1 MKTLKRYLSNPYL
14 VLFLGMFFMT
24 LGSAKWTV
32 FIGPWLGLAFFLY
45 FMRNVKLWKAIVFGF
60 LGLYVS
66 GLVGVYEVFP
76 APLPFLVVLLLIISA
91 KALLP
96 YIIDKLS
103 NARERGFLGTLI
115 FPSAFVVLEYLN
127 TLETGDVWSSIA
139 NTQYQFP
146 AMQQIASVFGI
157 WGISFLI
164 AWFASLVNWMVAQQW
179 KWARI
184 KTGGIIAGTIYF
196 IVLAFGIIRISLVD
210 YVEEETVKI
219 AGITIDNTNVTETIY
234 HDEFGETIT
243 IKPDASQ
250 IAPELQEANRAMVP
264 FIEDPF
270 DEKFENSRRAMNA
283 NLDLLFHN
291 TSRMADKGAKIIVWS
306 EAIGLIINSQEEA
319 IIERAKTLAKA
330 NEIYLFMSLGV
341 INPGPYNPERLLLVN
356 KTITVNSEG
365 EVANIYLKSNPVP
378 FAEQEYGSDD
388 IIPVINS
395 PYGKLSPVICYD
407 ADFPNFLKQ
416 TSKKGT
422 DILLVPSGDWKAID
436 PYHSYMSS
444 LRGIENGVSVFRPVS
459 RATSIATD
467 PYGNLLGSSDFFTSE
482 EKILMVSVP
491 TKGINTWYNRIGDVL
506 PYMAMVFIT
515 FILLELLLKIFKKEK
530 VDPKKQKTN
539 AVGA

>member
-14 VLFLGMFFMT
+14 ALFLGIFFMT

-45 FMRNVKLWKAIVFGF
+45 FTRMVKVWKAIVFGF

-96 YIIDKLS
+96 YIFDRLS

-139 NTQYQFP
+139 NTQYQLP
-146 AMQQIASVFGI
+146 VIQQIASVFGI

-179 KWARI
+179 KWNRI
-184 KTGGIIAGTIYF
+184 RTGSIVAGSIYF
-196 IVLAFGIIRISLVD
+196 IVLAFGIIRISSVD
-210 YVEEETVKI
+210 YVAEETVKI

-234 HDEFGETIT
+234 NDAFGKTIT

-250 IAPELQEANRAMVP
+250 TAPELQEANRAMVP

-270 DEKFENSRRAMNA
+270 SEKFNNTRNVLQA
-283 NLDLLFHN
+283 NLDLLFN
-291 TSRMADKGAKIIVWS
+291 KTSRMADQGAKIIVWS
-306 EAIGLIINSQEEA
+306 EAIGFIINDQEEGV
-319 IIERAKTLAKA
+319 IERAKALAK
-330 NEIYLFMSLGV
+330 EKQIYLFMSLGV
-341 INPGPYNPERLLLVN
+341 MNPGPYNPERLLLVN
-356 KTITVNSEG
+356 KTITLTPDG
-365 EVANIYLKSNPVP
+365 EVANVYLKSNPVP

-388 IIPVINS
+388 IIPVIDT
-395 PYGKLSPVICYD
+395 PYGRLSPVICYD
-407 ADFPNFLKQ
+407 ADFPHFLKQ
-416 TSKKGT
+416 SGEKGT

-436 PYHSYMSS
+436 PYHAYMSS
-444 LRGIENGVSVFRPVS
+444 IRGIENGVSVIRPVS

-467 PYGNLLGSSDFFTSE
+467 PYGNLLGSTDFYTS
-482 EKILMVSVP
+482 KDKTLLVKAPVH
-491 TKGINTWYNRIGDVL
+491 GISTIYNRIGDIL
-506 PYMAMVFIT
+506 PLSSMVFIAY
-515 FILLELLLKIFKKEK
+515 ILLGMLLKIFKKEK
-530 VDPKKQKTN
+530 TAQNKQKTKV
-539 AVGA
+539 VGV

>member
-14 VLFLGMFFMT
+14 ALFLGIFFMT

-45 FMRNVKLWKAIVFGF
+45 FTRMVKVWKAIVFAF

-66 GLVGVYEVFP
+66 GLAGVYEVFP
-76 APLPFLVVLLLIISA
+76 APLPFLMILLLIISA

-96 YIIDKLS
+96 YIFDRLS

-139 NTQYQFP
+139 NTQYQLP
-146 AMQQIASVFGI
+146 VIQQIASVFGI

-179 KWARI
+179 KWNRI
-184 KTGGIIAGTIYF
+184 RTGSIVAGSIYF
-196 IVLAFGIIRISLVD
+196 IVLAFGIIRISSVD
-210 YVEEETVKI
+210 YVAEETVKI

-234 HDEFGETIT
+234 NDAFGKTIT

-250 IAPELQEANRAMVP
+250 TAPELQEANRAMVP

-270 DEKFENSRRAMNA
+270 SEKFNNTRNVLQA
-283 NLDLLFHN
+283 NLDLLFN
-291 TSRMADKGAKIIVWS
+291 KTSRMADQGAKIIVWS
-306 EAIGLIINSQEEA
+306 EAIGFIINDQEEGV
-319 IIERAKTLAKA
+319 IERAKAMAK
-330 NEIYLFMSLGV
+330 EKQIYLFMSLGV
-341 INPGPYNPERLLLVN
+341 MNPGPYNPERLLLVN
-356 KTITVNSEG
+356 KTITLTPDG
-365 EVANIYLKSNPVP
+365 EVANVYLKSNPVP

-388 IIPVINS
+388 IIPVIDT
-395 PYGKLSPVICYD
+395 PYGRLSPVICYD
-407 ADFPNFLKQ
+407 ADFPHFLKQ
-416 TSKKGT
+416 SGEKGT

-436 PYHSYMSS
+436 PYHAYMSS
-444 LRGIENGVSVFRPVS
+444 IRGIENGVSVIRPVS

-467 PYGNLLGSSDFFTSE
+467 PYGNLLGSTDFYTS
-482 EKILMVSVP
+482 KDKTLLVKAPVH
-491 TKGINTWYNRIGDVL
+491 GISTIYNRIGDIL
-506 PYMAMVFIT
+506 PLSSMVFIAY
-515 FILLELLLKIFKKEK
+515 ILLGMLLKIFKKEK
-530 VDPKKQKTN
+530 TAQNKQKTKV
-539 AVGA
+539 VGV